1 MSAARPEVS
10 VIVPV
15 RDGAGSLPALLG
27 SLDRQTLDRARFEV
41 IVVDNGSRDGTAQVA
56 REGGA
61 RVVAEPIP
69 NRARARN
76 RGAAAARADRFAF
89 TDADCEADPGWLEAL
104 LACAGRAPLLAGP
117 VRVATGDPPNLVE
130 RYEALWRFAQE
141 HWVAD
146 GWAATAN
153 LCVERAAF
161 EEVGGLDPAY
171 RHIGEDVDLCLRARR
186 AGLALEL
193 CEGAVVYHQAEDRLS
208 PMLRRAFFHGYSAG
222 QLSRRM
228 GIGEFAWR
236 HPMPLVVGRAAMG
249 QVGIGPER
257 VDRAEW
263 RRMSRLARLAYG
275 ARMAG
280 SAWAELRRV
289 R

>member
-1 MSAARPEVS
+1 VPDPPPDVS

-15 RDGAGSLPALLG
+15 RDGAGSLPALLD
-27 SLDRQTLDRARFEV
+27 SLSAQKLPRERFEV
-41 IVVDNGSRDGTAQVA
+41 IVVDNASRDRTAAVA
-56 REGGA
+56 REHGA
-61 RVVAEPIP
+61 TVVSEPVA

-76 RGAAAARADRFAF
+76 RGAAAARSERFAF
-89 TDADCEADPGWLEAL
+89 TDADCVAEPGWLDGL

-117 VRVATGDPPNLVE
+117 VRVSAGEPPNLVE
-130 RYEALWRFAQE
+130 RYESLWRFAQE
-141 HWVAD
+141 HWVAE

-153 LCVERAAF
+153 LMVERSAF
-161 EEVGGLDPAY
+161 ERIGGLDPAY
-171 RHIGEDVDLCLRARR
+171 RHIGEDVDFCLRAGR
-186 AGLALEL
+186 AGLKLEL
-193 CEGAVVYHQAEDRLS
+193 CPGAVVFHLAEDRLA
-208 PMLRRAFFHGYSAG
+208 PVLRRAFFHGYSAG

-236 HPMPLVVGRAAMG
+236 HPMPLVAARGAMG
-249 QVGIGPER
+249 HVGIGRER
-257 VDRAEW
+257 VPADEW

>member
-1 MSAARPEVS
+1 VPQASPEVS

-15 RDGAGSLPALLG
+15 RDGAGSLSALLD
-27 SLDRQTLDRARFEV
+27 SLARQTLDPDRFEV
-41 IVVDNGSRDGTAQVA
+41 IVVDNASRDRTAEVA
-56 REGGA
+56 RERGA
-61 RVVAEPIP
+61 TVVSEPVP

-76 RGAAAARADRFAF
+76 AGAAAARADRFAF
-89 TDADCEADPGWLEAL
+89 TDADCEAEPGWLEAL
-104 LACAGRAPLLAGP
+104 LACEGRAPLLAGP

-130 RYEALWRFAQE
+130 RYESLWRFAQE

-153 LCVERAAF
+153 LCITREAF
-161 EEVGGLDPAY
+161 DRVGGLDPAY

-193 CEGAVVYHQAEDRLS
+193 CEGAVVSHRAEERLA

-222 QLSRRM
+222 QLSRRV
-228 GIGEFAWR
+228 GIGEYAWR
-236 HPMPLVVGRAAMG
+236 HPMPLVVARAAMG

-257 VDRAEW
+257 VEPAEW

-280 SAWAELRRV
+280 SAWAQLRRA